1 MQLLNL
7 ACLKQTMSDYFEELG
22 HEPTGPQGAN
32 DLARNLKRL
41 QVLAI
46 MNGIDMEIEV
56 PEASKRAILEL
67 PVHEIVKS
75 EEDGD
80 LECSVCKEPAEAGQK
95 YRILPCKHEF
105 HEECILLWLKKTN
118 SCPLC
123 RYELETD
130 DSVYEE
136 LRRFRQDE
144 ANRRE
149 RENTLMDSMFG

>member
-1 MQLLNL
+1 MPSSYHLRIS
-7 ACLKQTMSDYFEELG
+7 ATTISAMSDYFEELG
-22 HEPTGPQGAN
+22 HEPTGPLGAN

-75 EEDGD
+75 DEGGD
-80 LECSVCKEPAEAGQK
+80 LECSVCKEPAEEGQK

-105 HEECILLWLKKTN
+105 HEECILLWLKKVHTYVDKL
-118 SCPLC
+118 SK
-123 RYELETD
+123 
-130 DSVYEE
+130 
-136 LRRFRQDE
+136 
-144 ANRRE
+144 
-149 RENTLMDSMFG
+149 